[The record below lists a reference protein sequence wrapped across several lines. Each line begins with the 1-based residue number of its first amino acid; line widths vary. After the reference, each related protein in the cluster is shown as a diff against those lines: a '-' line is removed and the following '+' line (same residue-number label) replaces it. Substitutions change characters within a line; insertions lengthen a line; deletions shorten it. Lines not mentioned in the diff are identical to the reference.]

1 MAEHTHGNMDIE
13 EHEKTFAAFVRFAAW
28 FAVACLVVLL
38 LVALI
43 NA

>member
-13 EHEKTFAAFVRFAAW
+13 EHKKTFQAFVRFAAW
-28 FAVACLVVLL
+28 FAVGCLLVLL
-38 LVALI
+38 FLALV